1 MTFLQESAMQRHVT
15 IIGGGVIGLTSA
27 HSLVRAGHH
36 VTLIDAHAEVASET
50 SHANGGQLSYR
61 YVAPLADSGVP
72 LQAIKWLLAGSEAPL
87 RFRPQL
93 DLAQWR
99 WALQFLAACHR
110 RQHHQSASQLLS
122 LAQHSQQI
130 LAEWREQDGL
140 SGFAWQQTGKL
151 VVHRDQQA
159 LNKAIGARIA
169 PDDQQPLDARQCIAL
184 EPALFSQQASLA
196 GGIFSAS
203 DETADCHAFCQALER
218 QLINSGR
225 YTRFASTHVAPLSK
239 ENGRIQYLDLIHID
253 GSRERWKV
261 EEVVLAAGNH
271 SAAMVRALGIRLP
284 IQPLKGYSLTLPL
297 SEGAIAPRISVTD
310 AARKVV
316 YANLGSADSHQLRIA
331 AMVDIGSHE
340 RDISHPAIDEGRIA
354 ALRRIASTSFPEAG
368 NFADATPWAGLR
380 PSTPKGPPLIG
391 HARHG
396 RKKHDAPD
404 NLWLNTG
411 HGSLGF
417 TLACG
422 SADLITRAI
431 SGDDLPSNLKVNFHN

>member
-1 MTFLQESAMQRHVT
+1 MQRHVT

-27 HSLVRAGHH
+27 YALIRAGHN

-87 RFRPQL
+87 RVRPQL

-99 WALQFLAACHR
+99 WAAQFLAACHR
-110 RQHHQSASQLLS
+110 RQHQLSAAQLLS
-122 LAQHSQQI
+122 LAHHSQKI
-130 LAEWREQDGL
+130 LTQWREQDGL
-140 SGFAWQQTGKL
+140 TDFAWRKTGKL
-151 VVHRDQQA
+151 VIHRDQQA
-159 LNKAIGARIA
+159 LDKAIATRIA
-169 PDDQQPLDARQCIAL
+169 PDEQQPLSAQQCVSL
-184 EPALFSQQASLA
+184 EPALATQTSILA

-203 DETADCHAFCQALER
+203 DETADCRAFCQALER
-218 QLINSGR
+218 QLTHSGR
-225 YTRFASTHVAPLSK
+225 YTRLASTRVAPLAM
-239 ENGRIQYLDLIHID
+239 ENQRIQHLELTHID
-253 GSRERWKV
+253 GSRERL
-261 EEVVLAAGNH
+261 EVDEVILAAGNH
-271 SAAMVRALGIRLP
+271 SAALVRTLDIQLP

-297 SEGAIAPRISVTD
+297 SQEAIAPRISVTD

-316 YANLGSADSHQLRIA
+316 YAHLEYGDTPQLRIA
-331 AMVDIGSHE
+331 AMVDIGSRE
-340 RDISHPAIDEGRIA
+340 RDLFSPAIEQDRIA
-354 ALRRIASTSFPEAG
+354 ALRRIASDTFPEAG

-391 HARHG
+391 RTHHASIRG
-396 RKKHDAPD
+396 VKPRHDAPD

-417 TLACG
+417 TLACA
-422 SADLITRAI
+422 SADLVAHAI
-431 SGDDLPSNLKVNFHN
+431 SGDELPENLKTHIGGYR